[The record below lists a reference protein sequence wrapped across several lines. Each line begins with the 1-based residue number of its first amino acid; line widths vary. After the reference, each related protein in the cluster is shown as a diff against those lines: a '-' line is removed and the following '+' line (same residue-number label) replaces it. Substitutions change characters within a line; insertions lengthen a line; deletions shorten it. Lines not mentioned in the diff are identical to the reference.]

1 MNVLQVA
8 KAGSSKAEMI
18 YHENSN
24 VFHVNTLDNHSYFI
38 PFGKK
43 QNPFDAREKSERFE
57 LLNGKWGFRYY
68 NSLIDLEDNFT
79 SPKIVEEVLSLKKI
93 PVPSN
98 WQLFGYDKPQYTN
111 VDYPIPY
118 NPPFVP
124 DENPVGVYYRNYNYN
139 RYSPQYY
146 QARYGR

>member
-8 KAGSSKAEMI
+8 KAGSAKAEMI
-18 YHENSN
+18 YHENPN
-24 VFHVNTLDNHSYFI
+24 VFHVNTLDNHCYFI

-43 QNPFDAREKSERFE
+43 QNPFEAREKSDRFE

-68 NSLIDLEDNFT
+68 DSLIDLEDNFT

-98 WQLFGYDKPQYTN
+98 WQLFGYDKPQSA
-111 VDYPIPY
+111 
-118 NPPFVP
+118 F
-124 DENPVGVYYRNYNYN
+124 RS
-139 RYSPQYY
+139 R
-146 QARYGR
+146 